1 MAEITKETPTAQGNN
16 ANPVVDAPVA
26 RDATSF
32 QTIEYLVYFFFGAL
46 EILLVF
52 RFVLKL
58 AGASPT
64 SAFVGFIYGFSGIF
78 VAPFAGI
85 FHRGFT
91 QGVETTSVF
100 EPSTLI
106 AILVYAVVAWGIVK
120 LIRIFSGKQQ
130 VS

>member
-1 MAEITKETPTAQGNN
+1 MTEIEKETITTPESAGNQVVRAPTPQK
-16 ANPVVDAPVA
+16 
-26 RDATSF
+26 ATGS
-32 QTIEYLVYFFFGAL
+32 QTTEYLVYYIFGAL

-58 AGASPT
+58 AGASLGN
-64 SAFVGFIYGFSGIF
+64 AFVGFVYGLSGIF

-120 LIRIFSGKQQ
+120 LVRISSGEKQA
-130 VS
+130 